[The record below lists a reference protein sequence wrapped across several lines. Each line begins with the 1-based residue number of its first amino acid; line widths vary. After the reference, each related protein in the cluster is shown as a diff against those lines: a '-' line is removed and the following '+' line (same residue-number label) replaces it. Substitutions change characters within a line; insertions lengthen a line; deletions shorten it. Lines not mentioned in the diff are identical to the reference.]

1 MHDPFDITSRALGR
15 TRLLNILQSRLAAA
29 AAVNTSTDCS
39 EKNTA
44 AAAAANS
51 LDLAKQN
58 RLSAIES
65 RLTQWVEWV
74 CVEGGERRR
83 RRKKARKTLFC
94 AAEAVL
100 SSPTLSLSRTVFS
113 HSAW

>member
-1 MHDPFDITSRALGR
+1 MHNPFDITSRALGR
-15 TRLLNILQSRLAAA
+15 SRFLHILQSRLAAA

-44 AAAAANS
+44 AAAAAANS

-65 RLTQWVEWV
+65 RLTQ
-74 CVEGGERRR
+74 
-83 RRKKARKTLFC
+83 
-94 AAEAVL
+94 
-100 SSPTLSLSRTVFS
+100 
-113 HSAW
+113 